1 MSYANNYADL
11 WRRAARYVDKIL
23 QGMKPV
29 GLPPD
34 REAIYRTV
42 RCATSLKTMHSIRT
56 GGNSATGLTWWRA
69 VEPQVLDVLTY
80 LIRNRDRVVSRDDL
94 LVAVWKGRIN
104 IALRK
109 PPHKPDLALRVC
121 AARAVQGRPN
131 PR

>member
-1 MSYANNYADL
+1 MRYLFEHYALDTDRWELRHGADL
-11 WRRAARYVDKIL
+11 V
-23 QGMKPV
+23 
-29 GLPPD
+29 
-34 REAIYRTV
+34 
-42 RCATSLKTMHSIRT
+42 
-56 GGNSATGLTWWRA
+56 A

-104 IALRK
+104 MALRK